1 LQLQKCLGA
10 VHYPRYT
17 VDMNRLR
24 EILFKTDEEDYKIT
38 THFVVANTYLG
49 VVRKLKRK
57 NIVAIIKIEEG
68 NFIALTE
75 E

>member
-1 LQLQKCLGA
+1 
-10 VHYPRYT
+10 
-17 VDMNRLR
+17 MNRLR
-24 EILFKTDEEDYKIT
+24 EILFKTDEENYKLT

-57 NIVAIIKIEEG
+57 NIVAIIKIDEG
-68 NFIALTE
+68 NFIAFTE

>member
-1 LQLQKCLGA
+1 
-10 VHYPRYT
+10 
-17 VDMNRLR
+17 
-24 EILFKTDEEDYKIT
+24 
-38 THFVVANTYLG
+38 LG

-57 NIVAIIKIEEG
+57 NIVAIIKIDEG

>member
-1 LQLQKCLGA
+1 
-10 VHYPRYT
+10 
-17 VDMNRLR
+17 M
-24 EILFKTDEEDYKIT
+24 
-38 THFVVANTYLG
+38 G

-57 NIVAIIKIEEG
+57 NIVAIMKIDEG